1 MKRETEILSVD
12 SHLTNIAAS
21 VIRHGFSIP
30 ASTHCLDTEGGERG
44 RETASEADEAFTQNQ
59 ESERGGVG
67 GSERASQRESE
78 RE

>member
-1 MKRETEILSVD
+1 MIHISQTSLLQSLGTASQFRLLHAAKTLGGGRET
-12 SHLTNIAAS
+12 
-21 VIRHGFSIP
+21 
-30 ASTHCLDTEGGERG
+30 G

>member
-1 MKRETEILSVD
+1 MIHISQTSLLQSLRGREI
-12 SHLTNIAAS
+12 
-21 VIRHGFSIP
+21 
-30 ASTHCLDTEGGERG
+30 G

-59 ESERGGVG
+59 KSERGGVG

>member
-1 MKRETEILSVD
+1 MIHISQTSLLQSLGTASQFRLLHAAKTLGGRET
-12 SHLTNIAAS
+12 
-21 VIRHGFSIP
+21 
-30 ASTHCLDTEGGERG
+30 G

>member
-30 ASTHCLDTEGGERG
+30 ASTHCLDTEGGRERERDGERG
-44 RETASEADEAFTQNQ
+44 
-59 ESERGGVG
+59 
-67 GSERASQRESE
+67 
-78 RE
+78 